1 MVYKKIVLIIK
12 YIINKFNLTH
22 CALYVYD
29 KWSIRIII
37 VLTYYNRNVIRDLGY
52 LRRFLIYYLCFVFVT
67 IINYWFTIPGQYKWV
82 EKKGISQCD
91 INLTFKT
98 TKFDSTI
105 VGYIKINDA
114 STALNI
120 IFEYTFDKAVTLD
133 VIKIQMKISDRST
146 KALSSLQGILQ
157 LESSAYPHINH
168 VTSAVYQVIYFIN
181 IYTLY

>member
-1 MVYKKIVLIIK
+1 M
-12 YIINKFNLTH
+12 
-22 CALYVYD
+22 
-29 KWSIRIII
+29 
-37 VLTYYNRNVIRDLGY
+37 
-52 LRRFLIYYLCFVFVT
+52 
-67 IINYWFTIPGQYKWV
+67 

-114 STALNI
+114 STALNL

-133 VIKIQMKISDRST
+133 TIKLEVKMSDRST
-146 KALSSLQGILQ
+146 KALSSLQGTMQ

-168 VTSAVYQVIYFIN
+168 VTSAIYQVILQSGLLANKHRVLCVRYVI
-181 IYTLY
+181 

>member
-1 MVYKKIVLIIK
+1 MVEMYF
-12 YIINKFNLTH
+12 KFL
-22 CALYVYD
+22 
-29 KWSIRIII
+29 
-37 VLTYYNRNVIRDLGY
+37 
-52 LRRFLIYYLCFVFVT
+52 
-67 IINYWFTIPGQYKWV
+67 GQYKWV

-114 STALNI
+114 STALNL

-133 VIKIQMKISDRST
+133 TIKLELKISDRST
-146 KALSSLQGILQ
+146 KALSSIQGNLQ

-168 VTSAVYQVIYFIN
+168 VTSATYQASSFM
-181 IYTLY
+181 LH

>member
-1 MVYKKIVLIIK
+1 M
-12 YIINKFNLTH
+12 
-22 CALYVYD
+22 
-29 KWSIRIII
+29 
-37 VLTYYNRNVIRDLGY
+37 
-52 LRRFLIYYLCFVFVT
+52 
-67 IINYWFTIPGQYKWV
+67 

-114 STALNI
+114 STALNL

-133 VIKIQMKISDRST
+133 TIKLEVKISDRST
-146 KALSSLQGILQ
+146 KALSSVQGAMQ

-168 VTSAVYQVIYFIN
+168 VTSAIYQVWRFGLYKRMHPMLCEIINYNNILPIGTSLLIYIN
-181 IYTLY
+181 K